1 VRESRHTRF
10 SVQEKIIISLVAGA
24 SLLVWGMVIGRLV
37 LASRQ
42 PRGRQDVQ
50 RLLTTLT
57 PAVID
62 TPSPAPSLTP
72 THPSATNTPMP
83 LEPTATWTPVPIATE
98 AIVPSSIVGPKT
110 TVVALLGIDEAK
122 RAAIW
127 RTDSIVLVL
136 INEGNQ
142 RVGMVSI
149 PRDLWVAIPGYGQE
163 RINTVDALGE
173 RTDYPG
179 GGPGLLDQTLRYNLG
194 IPVDHYARIDFR
206 GFESLIDQV
215 GGITIDV
222 EAPIDDQLPDP
233 LRPNAWKR
241 FTLPAGLQHMDGD
254 TALSYCRVRMATSD
268 FDRSRRQRQVL
279 VALWSKMFTLNAL
292 MRAPKLWDELT
303 GIVDTDLKMLEAVRL
318 AYVVN
323 GIGIENIQSQAV
335 GTGMT
340 RGWVTPG
347 GAQVLLPNTDAI
359 QDAIHELMSRP
370 R

>member
-1 VRESRHTRF
+1 
-10 SVQEKIIISLVAGA
+10 
-24 SLLVWGMVIGRLV
+24 
-37 LASRQ
+37 
-42 PRGRQDVQ
+42 
-50 RLLTTLT
+50 
-57 PAVID
+57 
-62 TPSPAPSLTP
+62 
-72 THPSATNTPMP
+72 MP
-83 LEPTATWTPVPIATE
+83 LEPTTIWTPAPIATE
-98 AIVPSSIVGPKT
+98 AIVPSSLVGPKT

-142 RVGMVSI
+142 RVGMMSI
-149 PRDLWVAIPGYGQE
+149 PRDLWVAIPGHDQD

-173 RTDYPG
+173 RTNYPG
-179 GGPGLLDQTLRYNLG
+179 GGPGLLDQTLRYNLN

-206 GFESLIDQV
+206 GFENLIDQV

-222 EAPIDDQLPDP
+222 KVPIDDQLPDP

-241 FTLPAGLQHMDGD
+241 FTLPAGIQHMDGH

-279 VALWSKMFTLNAL
+279 VALWSKMLTLNAL

-323 GIGIENIQSQAV
+323 GIGIENIRSIEFGSNLA
-335 GTGMT
+335 G
-340 RGWVTPG
+340 GWITPS
-347 GAQVLLPNTDAI
+347 GAQVLLPNKDAI
-359 QDAIHELMSRP
+359 QDAIRELMSKP
-370 R
+370 Q